1 MTTEFVVGVDVGTTT
16 IKAIAVGLDGEVIAT
31 AADATQWDVDG
42 GGFVETDVD
51 RLADQAI
58 AVIERAAGHVGSPGR
73 AIGVGIT
80 GLAETGVL
88 IDPRGRPV
96 MPAMAWYD
104 QRGRDELAA
113 LPAEVR
119 RQFSAATGLAA
130 KAECSFAKLLWR
142 RSTGAT
148 IPSGAMWL
156 NALEYIAYRL
166 TGVRATEPSLAS
178 RTGLLHQATIAP
190 YDVALELIGA
200 TPSLL
205 PELVNAGRAVGRVSE
220 AGPAN
225 IRGACVTVAGHDHLV
240 GSVGAGAVGGDD
252 LYNSCGTA
260 DVILRSVPRT
270 LTDPERAGLVERGLS
285 AGRHVLPGSTAILGA
300 TRSGLVLGRVL
311 SMLGISGRDE
321 RRALSDRW
329 DPGQVRSGVVDVS
342 EPGAWTNEVTV
353 SLRDDAGPQDVWAA
367 AMAYVLGETGTM
379 LDAVREV
386 AGPYET
392 AVAAG
397 GWARLP
403 GVFRGKASIM
413 PRLAYSDVEEP
424 GARGAAIFAAQAARV
439 TNGAL
444 VEALPAIFI
453 EHRNKELIS

>member
-1 MTTEFVVGVDVGTTT
+1 
-16 IKAIAVGLDGEVIAT
+16 
-31 AADATQWDVDG
+31 
-42 GGFVETDVD
+42 
-51 RLADQAI
+51 
-58 AVIERAAGHVGSPGR
+58 
-73 AIGVGIT
+73 
-80 GLAETGVL
+80 
-88 IDPRGRPV
+88 
-96 MPAMAWYD
+96 
-104 QRGRDELAA
+104 
-113 LPAEVR
+113 
-119 RQFSAATGLAA
+119 
-130 KAECSFAKLLWR
+130 
-142 RSTGAT
+142 
-148 IPSGAMWL
+148 
-156 NALEYIAYRL
+156 
-166 TGVRATEPSLAS
+166 
-178 RTGLLHQATIAP
+178 
-190 YDVALELIGA
+190 
-200 TPSLL
+200 
-205 PELVNAGRAVGRVSE
+205 
-220 AGPAN
+220 
-225 IRGACVTVAGHDHLV
+225 
-240 GSVGAGAVGGDD
+240 
-252 LYNSCGTA
+252 
-260 DVILRSVPRT
+260 
-270 LTDPERAGLVERGLS
+270 
-285 AGRHVLPGSTAILGA
+285 
-300 TRSGLVLGRVL
+300 
-311 SMLGISGRDE
+311 MLGISGRDE